1 MKVLIAILSCEL
13 FRTNGN
19 NQAIR
24 DTWLP
29 HVQGADCRIFMGQG
43 SKQTHDD
50 EVIIDAIDDYQH
62 VTYKT
67 QEMYKWADAQGYTH
81 IFKCYPDTYVCPTRL
96 MTSGFQKYDYVG
108 NFACKPLS
116 GAYACGGTGYWTSH
130 VAYSNMLDARIPT
143 EDTVLVMGRGLRG
156 LRVKRP
162 NPYPERIVLKNIEQ
176 WAEDKWAGDV
186 FSKIKVLKVKHDP
199 RYEDNVMSSGPES
212 SNTKITQHLSRP
224 LGEGW
229 VEGSASLYDKQW
241 LYDKHQAWLDSMRGT
256 EVIKKI
262 AVITPTL
269 SDRSS
274 LLYECQRS
282 VEKQTWQGEILHAI
296 SEDISKIGPSAMRNS
311 IVESLDP
318 SFKWIAFVDDDDK
331 IDPDHLAVLVANS
344 EGADIIY
351 TDSREEGFTKT
362 WQPHE
367 FNHKEVERA
376 NYIPV
381 TALMRRSLFE
391 KIGGFKTEPFPGE
404 DQNLWLRADSAGARF
419 RYVPQVTW
427 TYRKD
432 PQHRFLSM

>member
-1 MKVLIAILSCEL
+1 MISS
-13 FRTNGN
+13 N
-19 NQAIR
+19 
-24 DTWLP
+24 
-29 HVQGADCRIFMGQG
+29 
-43 SKQTHDD
+43 
-50 EVIIDAIDDYQH
+50 
-62 VTYKT
+62 
-67 QEMYKWADAQGYTH
+67 
-81 IFKCYPDTYVCPTRL
+81 PD
-96 MTSGFQKYDYVG
+96 
-108 NFACKPLS
+108 
-116 GAYACGGTGYWTSH
+116 
-130 VAYSNMLDARIPT
+130 I
-143 EDTVLVMGRGLRG
+143 VLVPAPVIV
-156 LRVKRP
+156 RVPVIEGVFKLP
-162 NPYPERIVLKNIEQ
+162 PVQAVILTPGVIVT
-176 WAEDKWAGDV
+176 
-186 FSKIKVLKVKHDP
+186 FSV
-199 RYEDNVMSSGPES
+199 
-212 SNTKITQHLSRP
+212 
-224 LGEGW
+224 
-229 VEGSASLYDKQW
+229 
-241 LYDKHQAWLDSMRGT
+241 T

-391 KIGGFKTEPFPGE
+391 KIGGFSTVFPGE
-404 DQNLWLRADSAGARF
+404 DQDLFLRADLSGARF

-432 PQHRFLSM
+432 PQHRGLSA